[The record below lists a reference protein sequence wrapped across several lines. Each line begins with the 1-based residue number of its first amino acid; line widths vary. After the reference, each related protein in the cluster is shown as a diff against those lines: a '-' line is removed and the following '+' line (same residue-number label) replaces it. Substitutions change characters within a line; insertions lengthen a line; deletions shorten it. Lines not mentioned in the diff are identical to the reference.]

1 MIRYLSLDDLL
12 AIIDEL
18 GLGPVRDIGL
28 LDAAR
33 QRPRSSAWG
42 DDAYP
47 DLHTKAAAIME
58 SIGRNHALV
67 DGNKRLCWAAGVVFL
82 GLNGSRVVAP
92 FDDAYDLVVG
102 VCTGRVDIDETARVL
117 LGWSVG
123 G

>member
-18 GLGPVRDIGL
+18 GLGPLRDIGL

-33 QRPRSSAWG
+33 QRPMSSAWG
-42 DDAYP
+42 EDAYP
-47 DLHTKAAAIME
+47 DLHTKAAIME

-82 GLNGSRVVAP
+82 PLNGSPVEAP
-92 FDDAYDLVVG
+92 FDDAHDLVVG
-102 VCTGRVDIDETARVL
+102 ICTGRVGIEESARAL